1 MSDKEIA
8 SIVEATIT
16 KLQEAGLVHSDCPLK
31 DVEPSVIECLAEMPS
46 GAFTMLRATWRV
58 LSKFGDM
65 AGHAIAVGAFIVII
79 ALLCVGGIALLK
91 LGEFAISFGK

>member
-1 MSDKEIA
+1 M
-8 SIVEATIT
+8 
-16 KLQEAGLVHSDCPLK
+16 VHSGCPLK
-31 DVEPSVIECLAEMPS
+31 DVDASVIESLSSMPT
-46 GAFTMLRATWRV
+46 GAFKMLHATWRV